1 MSLETG
7 SSEVILTEEL
17 KDKPEPNPG
26 LLKHLD
32 KAASEWSQ
40 YLTFTTTNAVSYHHV
55 DCRIK
60 INI

>member
-7 SSEVILTEEL
+7 SSEVTLTEEL

-40 YLTFTTTNAVSYHHV
+40 YLTFNTTNAVSF
-55 DCRIK
+55 
-60 INI
+60 